1 MLRIVVLD
9 AFALGLLRACLGFT
23 DKMLDIYKIYLDDFR
38 FFQQDFPSSC
48 NASWIAKRIEIQEE
62 IVKVYDRNFLESA
75 YFPRSI
81 ITFVSKNRAYTFIQ
95 EQKRNVPKNDDS
107 RFMEIVLSTWKRFNK
122 NQKEIREIHF
132 DINCFVRFDRQHIH
146 IYICLYSFVYT

>member
-1 MLRIVVLD
+1 
-9 AFALGLLRACLGFT
+9 
-23 DKMLDIYKIYLDDFR
+23 MLDIYKIYLDDFR
-38 FFQQDFPSSC
+38 FFQQDFPSSF

-62 IVKVYDRNFLESA
+62 IVKIYDRNFLESA

-122 NQKEIREIHF
+122 NQKEIREREIHF

-146 IYICLYSFVYT
+146 TYIYIYMFIFIRVYITIHNETTNSVNVLSSV